1 MNIFF
6 HANSSIAIA
15 LFIILLAS
23 VPAEQGLGNLVAVGI
38 SKTAKKGP
46 FIDGARFIQYLDDN
60 TALQEMKRGGIDT
73 YYFRVPLEVV
83 SDLKQNAGLSVYN
96 RMAGSFGLLLNP
108 APPKDNDTLNPFYF
122 RAIRYAANYLINR
135 EFVVDEILKG
145 YGTPM
150 VDPFGIYSPEYPN
163 IISSIESLG
172 IRYNP
177 VLAEKIITSTLDS
190 AGASKQAGKWTFK
203 GNPIVVK
210 VLIRSDDSER
220 RSMGELISSELQKI
234 GFTVIKDYGDLNKA
248 NTLVYGSDPQDF
260 QWNVYTE
267 AYAGTSAFVKYNP
280 SIPSQMYAPYA
291 GNMPG
296 GQNPSFWHY
305 QNSSIDKL
313 TQRIAFFNF
322 TSANERNSLVRNAT
336 LQGIQESVRIFVAQL
351 IEPYVATSSL
361 KGLINDFGAGITSKY
376 SLSNVRTPKLTNS
389 LDIGVKQIYQGAW
402 NNIAGCKDAYC
413 SEIFTQLA
421 DSATF
426 RNPYTGEVI
435 PMRELWTNIT
445 TLGPHHKIHVPDDVR
460 IWDPAIQKWRGLGKN
475 DSAISKVTF
484 KMLLSKWHNGIAMDR
499 ADILYP
505 LYFTF
510 EWGTNSGNGDKTYD
524 PEYGAAAQV
533 ALPLIKGIKF
543 DSNNTIESYIDQWH
557 YDKKEIADS
566 AAIWPSEPWEITAAT
581 ERLVTA
587 GKFAFSKGE
596 ASAKNIDWLS
606 LIVPSHA
613 DAIKSELQKMKDE
626 KYIPNPLKGIV
637 SVTEAQ
643 KRYQAS
649 INWINT
655 HRNAVISNGPF
666 YLDSYNPQGG
676 IIIIKAFRDSSYPFE
691 QGHWSVYEHPKII
704 TLEKIQVPQFA
715 VIGKPLKI
723 LVNASENG
731 KPTTDAIVN
740 YFISDWSGKVIL
752 SGVAQPPSKLRSHEI
767 TSNKV
772 ENSYVIDLN
781 ANATAKLRFGPNLIK
796 IFATG
801 KDAFRPDIYGKTIL
815 AIRGKP

>member
-1 MNIFF
+1 M
-6 HANSSIAIA
+6 
-15 LFIILLAS
+15 
-23 VPAEQGLGNLVAVGI
+23 
-38 SKTAKKGP
+38 
-46 FIDGARFIQYLDDN
+46 
-60 TALQEMKRGGIDT
+60 
-73 YYFRVPLEVV
+73 
-83 SDLKQNAGLSVYN
+83 
-96 RMAGSFGLLLNP
+96 
-108 APPKDNDTLNPFYF
+108 
-122 RAIRYAANYLINR
+122 
-135 EFVVDEILKG
+135 
-145 YGTPM
+145 
-150 VDPFGIYSPEYPN
+150 
-163 IISSIESLG
+163 
-172 IRYNP
+172 
-177 VLAEKIITSTLDS
+177 
-190 AGASKQAGKWTFK
+190 
-203 GNPIVVK
+203 
-210 VLIRSDDSER
+210 
-220 RSMGELISSELQKI
+220 
-234 GFTVIKDYGDLNKA
+234 
-248 NTLVYGSDPQDF
+248 
-260 QWNVYTE
+260 
-267 AYAGTSAFVKYNP
+267 
-280 SIPSQMYAPYA
+280 
-291 GNMPG
+291 
-296 GQNPSFWHY
+296 
-305 QNSSIDKL
+305 
-313 TQRIAFFNF
+313 
-322 TSANERNSLVRNAT
+322 
-336 LQGIQESVRIFVAQL
+336 
-351 IEPYVATSSL
+351 
-361 KGLINDFGAGITSKY
+361 
-376 SLSNVRTPKLTNS
+376 
-389 LDIGVKQIYQGAW
+389 
-402 NNIAGCKDAYC
+402 
-413 SEIFTQLA
+413 
-421 DSATF
+421 
-426 RNPYTGEVI
+426 
-435 PMRELWTNIT
+435 
-445 TLGPHHKIHVPDDVR
+445 
-460 IWDPAIQKWRGLGKN
+460 
-475 DSAISKVTF
+475 SKVTF
-484 KMLLSKWHNGIAMDR
+484 KILLSKWHNGIAMDS
-499 ADILYP
+499 ADLLYP

-524 PEYGAAAQV
+524 PEYGSAAQV
-533 ALPLIKGIKF
+533 AIPLIKGIRF

-655 HRNAVISNGPF
+655 HHNAVISNGPF

-752 SGVAQPPSKLRSHEI
+752 SGVAQPPSRLRSHEI